1 MMEKSIYSDNSA
13 QVSHF
18 LGVDF
23 GRSKIGLALADSE
36 TRMAFAYDT
45 IKNDGIFLSK
55 LKEIIEKENIKTIV
69 MGVTRYGGD
78 EKNADE
84 KIEFGDKIERELG
97 IAVMFQDEM
106 FTTKMAQEN
115 IKLRGG
121 SNIAKDDDKEAARII
136 LQSWLDRNVQ
146 ASRAKI
152 SSHES

>member
-1 MMEKSIYSDNSA
+1 MEKSIYSSNEA
-13 QVSHF
+13 KISHY

-23 GRSKIGLALADSE
+23 GRSKIGLALADDE
-36 TRMAFAYDT
+36 TRMAFAHDT
-45 IKNDGIFLSK
+45 FQNDKDFLGKLRDLVEQKNV
-55 LKEIIEKENIKTIV
+55 KTIV

-78 EKNADE
+78 EKSADE
-84 KIEFGDKIERELG
+84 KIEFGEMIERELG

-136 LQSWLDRNVQ
+136 LQSFLDRNVK
-146 ASRAKI
+146 SYGKNI
-152 SSHES
+152 ISHES